1 MISRDF
7 ISGFFMGF
15 GISSICHGL
24 YLMYV
29 GNKLIKLSKIVE
41 LTSVSDDDI
50 DIDINSDNSDANVD

>member
-7 ISGFFMGF
+7 IGGFFMGF

-29 GNKLIKLSKIVE
+29 GNKLVQLSKTIDMKMKTEEIE
-41 LTSVSDDDI
+41 LNVISD
-50 DIDINSDNSDANVD
+50 VD